1 MFCVEFI
8 CRYLSFSVFANFD
21 GSAINSLTEVSLN
34 IQNYWFHLHFE
45 LYRKLI
51 TIIVVAVLII
61 ALLGSSLLSY
71 VTFNV
76 GNPFSASIGY
86 FQVTVLDK
94 DYVEISEEPKVML
107 AQPNMNILINYMK
120 SRGFTEVEDEQMG
133 AILVF
138 TNGEQKECV
147 HYSMNKY
154 CSKWYWE

>member
-1 MFCVEFI
+1 ME
-8 CRYLSFSVFANFD
+8 RNEAESVIKDTIEYANEEIKKNKKK
-21 GSAINSLTEVSLN
+21 SRN
-34 IQNYWFHLHFE
+34 I
-45 LYRKLI
+45 LI
-51 TIIVVAVLII
+51 TIIVVAGLII

-71 VTFNV
+71 VTFNA

-86 FQVTVLDK
+86 FQVTILDK
-94 DYVEISEEPKVML
+94 DYVEISEEPKVIL

-138 TNGEQKECV
+138 TNGEQKEWV

>member
-1 MFCVEFI
+1 ME
-8 CRYLSFSVFANFD
+8 RNEAESVIKDTIEYANEEIKKNKKK
-21 GSAINSLTEVSLN
+21 SRN
-34 IQNYWFHLHFE
+34 I
-45 LYRKLI
+45 LI
-51 TIIVVAVLII
+51 TIIVVAGLII

-120 SRGFTEVEDEQMG
+120 ARGFTEVEDEQMG

-138 TNGEQKECV
+138 TNGEQKEWV
-147 HYSMNKY
+147 HYSVNKY

>member
-1 MFCVEFI
+1 ME
-8 CRYLSFSVFANFD
+8 RNEAESVIKDTIEYANEEIKKNKKK
-21 GSAINSLTEVSLN
+21 SRN
-34 IQNYWFHLHFE
+34 I
-45 LYRKLI
+45 LI
-51 TIIVVAVLII
+51 TIIIVAVLII

-120 SRGFTEVEDEQMG
+120 SRGFTEVEDAQMG

>member
-1 MFCVEFI
+1 ME
-8 CRYLSFSVFANFD
+8 RNEAESVIKDTIEYANEEIKKNKKK
-21 GSAINSLTEVSLN
+21 SRN
-34 IQNYWFHLHFE
+34 I
-45 LYRKLI
+45 LI
-51 TIIVVAVLII
+51 TIIIVAVLII

-120 SRGFTEVEDEQMG
+120 SRGFTEVEDTQMG

>member
-1 MFCVEFI
+1 MMDRNEAE
-8 CRYLSFSVFANFD
+8 SVIKDTIEYANAEIKKNKKK
-21 GSAINSLTEVSLN
+21 SRN
-34 IQNYWFHLHFE
+34 I
-45 LYRKLI
+45 LI

-138 TNGEQKECV
+138 TNGEQKEWV

>member
-1 MFCVEFI
+1 ME
-8 CRYLSFSVFANFD
+8 RNEAESVIKDTIEYANEEIKKNKKK
-21 GSAINSLTEVSLN
+21 SRN
-34 IQNYWFHLHFE
+34 I
-45 LYRKLI
+45 LI

>member
-1 MFCVEFI
+1 ME
-8 CRYLSFSVFANFD
+8 RNEAESVIKDTIEYANEEIKKNKKK
-21 GSAINSLTEVSLN
+21 SRN
-34 IQNYWFHLHFE
+34 I
-45 LYRKLI
+45 LI

-138 TNGEQKECV
+138 TNGEQKEWV

>member
-1 MFCVEFI
+1 ME
-8 CRYLSFSVFANFD
+8 RNEAESVIKDTIEYANEEIKKNKKK
-21 GSAINSLTEVSLN
+21 SRN
-34 IQNYWFHLHFE
+34 I
-45 LYRKLI
+45 LI
-51 TIIVVAVLII
+51 TIIVVAGLII

-133 AILVF
+133 AMLVF
-138 TNGEQKECV
+138 TNGEQKEWV
-147 HYSMNKY
+147 HYSVNKY

>member
-1 MFCVEFI
+1 ME
-8 CRYLSFSVFANFD
+8 RNEAESVIKDTIEYANEEIKKNKKK
-21 GSAINSLTEVSLN
+21 SRN
-34 IQNYWFHLHFE
+34 I
-45 LYRKLI
+45 LI

-120 SRGFTEVEDEQMG
+120 SRGFTEVEDAQMG

>member
-1 MFCVEFI
+1 ME
-8 CRYLSFSVFANFD
+8 RNEAESVIKDTIEYANEEIKKNKKK
-21 GSAINSLTEVSLN
+21 SRN
-34 IQNYWFHLHFE
+34 I
-45 LYRKLI
+45 LI

-133 AILVF
+133 AIRVF
-138 TNGEQKECV
+138 TNGEQKEYV

>member
-1 MFCVEFI
+1 ME
-8 CRYLSFSVFANFD
+8 RNEAESVIKDTIEYANEEIKKNKKK
-21 GSAINSLTEVSLN
+21 SRN
-34 IQNYWFHLHFE
+34 I
-45 LYRKLI
+45 LI
-51 TIIVVAVLII
+51 TIIVVAGLII

-94 DYVEISEEPKVML
+94 DYVEISKDPKVML
-107 AQPNMNILINYMK
+107 AQPDTNILINYMK
-120 SRGFTEVEDEQMG
+120 SRSFTEIEAEQMG
-133 AILVF
+133 AIRVF
-138 TNGEQKECV
+138 TNGEEKEWV

>member
-1 MFCVEFI
+1 ME
-8 CRYLSFSVFANFD
+8 RNEAESVIKDTIEYANEEIKKNKKK
-21 GSAINSLTEVSLN
+21 SRN
-34 IQNYWFHLHFE
+34 I
-45 LYRKLI
+45 LI

-86 FQVTVLDK
+86 FQITVLDK

-133 AILVF
+133 AIRVF

>member
-1 MFCVEFI
+1 ME
-8 CRYLSFSVFANFD
+8 RNEAESVIKDTIEYANEEIKKNKKK
-21 GSAINSLTEVSLN
+21 SRN
-34 IQNYWFHLHFE
+34 I
-45 LYRKLI
+45 LI

-138 TNGEQKECV
+138 TNGEQKEWV
-147 HYSMNKY
+147 HYSVNKY

>member
-1 MFCVEFI
+1 ME
-8 CRYLSFSVFANFD
+8 RNEAESVIKDTIEYANEEIKKNKKK
-21 GSAINSLTEVSLN
+21 SRN
-34 IQNYWFHLHFE
+34 I
-45 LYRKLI
+45 LI

-61 ALLGSSLLSY
+61 ALLGSSILSY

-120 SRGFTEVEDEQMG
+120 SRGFTEVEDAQMG
-133 AILVF
+133 AIRVF
-138 TNGEQKECV
+138 TNGEQKEYV

>member
-1 MFCVEFI
+1 ME
-8 CRYLSFSVFANFD
+8 RNEAESVIKDTIEYANEEIKKNKKK
-21 GSAINSLTEVSLN
+21 SRN
-34 IQNYWFHLHFE
+34 I
-45 LYRKLI
+45 LI
-51 TIIVVAVLII
+51 TIIVVAGLII

-138 TNGEQKECV
+138 TNGEQKEWV
-147 HYSMNKY
+147 HYSVNKY